1 MPGLYN
7 SEIGTVNLDQI
18 NNKIPAEKKNGHCDN
33 INYSRV
39 LSISEDIKDWHEL
52 LDERYKILI
61 ENSIDIISILDS
73 KGSILYYSPST
84 EEILGY
90 NQSELIGNSIFDYI
104 HPEDLQNIMQV
115 FYASLLNSG
124 KKFSIELRFLKAD
137 GSYAYLESSGVNLL
151 DNPSIKGIII
161 NSRDITKRKSD
172 GLENQRLKTAVEQ
185 SYESI
190 VITDTNGDIQY
201 VNRKFEQVTGFS
213 KAEVLGKKPSILKSG
228 FTGDEEYK
236 ELWETISSGKVWEG
250 EFKNKKKDGTY
261 YWESAK
267 ITPVKDENGNIVS
280 FIAIKGDISEQKRRE
295 DELVKA
301 LDEKEIMLREIH
313 HRVKNNLQIISSLL
327 KLQSDS
333 ASDPELKAHL
343 RVSRNRIK
351 SMALIHQQ
359 LFNSPDLRHI
369 NMDEYLYSLSGQVY
383 STYNETPERVGYK
396 ADANGITFN
405 VETAIPFGLIL
416 SELIS
421 NSLKFAFTKRLKGY
435 IKVDLFKTPINT
447 FKLVYKDDGIGI
459 PYDIINGTNDSSGIF
474 LIKTLVNQLN
484 GNVRI
489 LNSIGTTFEIEFSG
503 LNHHPEKRVEKK
515 SKNQNNGS
523 ALNMQPS
530 FIPFTKLI

>member
-90 NQSELIGNSIFDYI
+90 NQSELIGNRIFDYI
-104 HPEDLQNIMQV
+104 HHEDLQNIMQV

-213 KAEVLGKKPSILKSG
+213 KAEVFGKKPSILKSG

-301 LDEKEIMLREIH
+301 LDEKEIH
-313 HRVKNNLQIISSLL
+313 DTV
-327 KLQSDS
+327 
-333 ASDPELKAHL
+333 
-343 RVSRNRIK
+343 
-351 SMALIHQQ
+351 
-359 LFNSPDLRHI
+359 
-369 NMDEYLYSLSGQVY
+369 
-383 STYNETPERVGYK
+383 T
-396 ADANGITFN
+396 
-405 VETAIPFGLIL
+405 
-416 SELIS
+416 S
-421 NSLKFAFTKRLKGY
+421 NTS
-435 IKVDLFKTPINT
+435 
-447 FKLVYKDDGIGI
+447 
-459 PYDIINGTNDSSGIF
+459 
-474 LIKTLVNQLN
+474 TLVTE
-484 GNVRI
+484 
-489 LNSIGTTFEIEFSG
+489 STAWTC
-503 LNHHPEKRVEKK
+503 
-515 SKNQNNGS
+515 
-523 ALNMQPS
+523 
-530 FIPFTKLI
+530 